1 MPKPRRSIEFQVTG
15 RYALFT
21 DPLSKVGGEKCSYH
35 VPTYEALKGI
45 AKSIYWKPTLIWV
58 IDEVRVMKRI
68 RTQTKGVKPLDLGGG
83 NSLAIYTF
91 LADVQYQVRAH
102 FEWNEHRP
110 ELSDDRIEAKHHA
123 IAQRMID
130 RGGRQDVFLG
140 TGLGPRAYAIIGQG
154 TISRI
159 IESKP
164 EELRLFLEEA
174 AGVSK
179 YKERRRET
187 ENRLKD
193 TRENLTRVEDILRE
207 LNNNLDKLEK
217 QAEVATRYH
226 GLQEQGTL
234 KLHQLWFLKHRD
246 AATEESRIKLAV
258 LEATNALEGRM
269 AELRAVEAELE
280 HVRQDHYAVSDELHA
295 AQGVLAEANLEVSR
309 LEERIRYVVE
319 GRQRVEQRL
328 AELKGQN
335 DQWAERKAAAE
346 FELEELAEKMMA
358 AEEQAE
364 ILAAQAEELAGNVP
378 SLEDAVR
385 AATQRGGEMSKEL
398 G

>member
-140 TGLGPRAYAIIGQG
+140 TRDCQGYVQACEFCAGAGELDDAGELAFGLMFHGFDYPDETGG
-154 TISRI
+154 T
-159 IESKP
+159 
-164 EELRLFLEEA
+164 
-174 AGVSK
+174 
-179 YKERRRET
+179 
-187 ENRLKD
+187 
-193 TRENLTRVEDILRE
+193 
-207 LNNNLDKLEK
+207 
-217 QAEVATRYH
+217 
-226 GLQEQGTL
+226 
-234 KLHQLWFLKHRD
+234 
-246 AATEESRIKLAV
+246 
-258 LEATNALEGRM
+258 
-269 AELRAVEAELE
+269 
-280 HVRQDHYAVSDELHA
+280 ELHA
-295 AQGVLAEANLEVSR
+295 RFWRPTMVNGVIRFSHPQDCTERRFVRSMSVKAFGLNQDIRPVDADASEMGVS
-309 LEERIRYVVE
+309 
-319 GRQRVEQRL
+319 
-328 AELKGQN
+328 A
-335 DQWAERKAAAE
+335 
-346 FELEELAEKMMA
+346 
-358 AEEQAE
+358 
-364 ILAAQAEELAGNVP
+364 
-378 SLEDAVR
+378 
-385 AATQRGGEMSKEL
+385 
-398 G
+398 